1 MYSQFKR
8 CILGTVGRPTGR
20 SEKYGRAA
28 AGCGRA
34 ARTGEK
40 AVLMSKYCVKKPF
53 TVLVAVVMVI
63 VLGVISFMNMT
74 TDLLPAMELPY
85 VVVVT
90 TYPGASPEKVET
102 AVTATLEAGLGTVNG
117 VSSVTSTSSENVS
130 MVVLEFENGT
140 NMDSAMVNLSTALD
154 QVKGYLPDT
163 AQNPMLLQ
171 LSPDML
177 PVMIASAD
185 MEGMDIYQLTEF
197 ANENLI
203 PAFER
208 QAGVASVS
216 GTGLV
221 ERSVEI
227 RLDEEK
233 IEGINT
239 KVLAGVNDKLA
250 DAKAELDKA
259 QRELADGKAELQS
272 GKTELEDKQ
281 AETADK
287 LADASAQLDSAIA
300 QAQAL
305 ASQET
310 ALNASKAA
318 LEMELKMMQEAA
330 GQNAVLLQLANGI
343 VMAATTEIP
352 GVQPPPV
359 PKPDNLDDAAW
370 TAAKSDAPKFIE
382 EYISDEVWSV
392 VWASVAQ
399 GAGTALPDSMKQM
412 TRANFL
418 TTLNAPARVAE
429 IETELANLSTELA
442 AAKMMKEKAQEGI
455 DKAQAAYK
463 ELEAGK
469 INAAAGFGSGAAQM
483 AAAEASIKQGE
494 ETLKN
499 AREQFEDAREE
510 ALKNADMSQLLT
522 KDMVA
527 KLVMA
532 QNFAMPAGYL
542 YQGEDQYL
550 LKVGDAFASL
560 EELENAMLLHME
572 AGGVGDVRLSDVATV
587 TMIDNSGESYARV
600 NGNVAVALSI
610 QKSSTASTSAV
621 SKAANAAIEELEA
634 KYPGLRITPLMDQ
647 GDYIK
652 MTVNTVI
659 SNLAWGALLAILVLA
674 LFLKDLRPTGV
685 VAFSIPISLMFA
697 VVLMYFSGVTLNMI
711 SLSGLA
717 LGVGML
723 VDNSIVVMENIYRL
737 RGEGMP
743 AAKAAVKGAKQ
754 VAGAIA
760 ASTLTTVCVFL
771 PIVFTSGITRQL
783 FVDMGLTI
791 AYSLAASLMVA
802 LTVVPALSSTLLRTT
817 SEKGH
822 PLFDKVLVL
831 YEKALS
837 FCLRFKAVPLG
848 LAVALLGVCVW
859 HTAQMGMEFMP
870 SMGGNQVSAT
880 LKLPEDTPRAD
891 AYAMADE
898 AMNLMLTVDGVETV
912 GAMEGGGGMMSMMG
926 GGGSSGNKVES
937 VSFYLLLSEKA
948 AQNSAEAAKQLEAL
962 SARLPGCEIEVSTS
976 NMDLSALGGSGLEL
990 IVRGR
995 DLQTLNSITQDLME
1009 MLSGVEGLE
1018 NPSNG
1023 QEEGA
1028 PQLRVVIDKD
1038 AAMRYGLTVAQIYSE
1053 LSGALTTETTS
1064 TTLTVGQSDYEVNV
1078 VDERNPVD
1086 RDNLM
1091 NYEFETNVQNE
1102 DGETVTETHIL
1113 ADFASLKSDLSVAS
1127 VSRENQQRYMTV
1139 TAATAEGYNTT
1150 LIGRQVE
1157 KLLADYEVPDGYTV
1171 EIGGETQTIADAMG
1185 DLVLMIL
1192 LAVVFIYL
1200 IMVAQFQSLL
1210 SPFIVMFTLPLAFTG
1225 GLLALWLAGQPLSV
1239 ISMLG
1244 FLILAGIV
1252 VNNGI
1257 VFVDYTNQLRLAGM
1271 EKRAALLLTGKA
1283 RIRPILMTALT
1294 TILAMSTMVFSKG
1307 MGAEMA
1313 QPMALV
1319 TIGGLAYAT
1328 LLTLFVVPVLYD
1340 LLFRRQ
1346 LENVDVGEDD

>member
-1 MYSQFKR
+1 MS
-8 CILGTVGRPTGR
+8 RPTGR

-102 AVTATLEAGLGTVNG
+102 AVTAALEAGLGTVNG
-117 VSSVTSTSSENVS
+117 VTSVTSSSSENVS

-233 IEGINT
+233 IEAINT
-239 KVLAGVNDKLA
+239 KVLASVNDKLA

-259 QRELADGKAELQS
+259 QKELADGRAELES
-272 GKTELEDKQ
+272 GKAELEDKQ

-287 LADASAQLDSAIA
+287 LADASAELDSAIA

-318 LEMELKMMQEAA
+318 LEMELKGMQ
-330 GQNAVLLQLANGI
+330 QLASNQSMLEGLACMIASGI
-343 VMAATTEIP
+343 SSTTVTDTTAAVGIIQAADDTVWDGAWQTIINTP
-352 GVQPPPV
+352 GVGATI
-359 PKPDNLDDAAW
+359 PDEIKSL
-370 TAAKSDAPKFIE
+370 TKESFLGMLAK
-382 EYISDEVWSV
+382 
-392 VWASVAQ
+392 AQ
-399 GAGTALPDSMKQM
+399 T
-412 TRANFL
+412 
-418 TTLNAPARVAE
+418 APARVAE

-469 INAAAGFGSGAAQM
+469 LNAAAGFGSGAAQM
-483 AAAEASIKQGE
+483 AAAETSLKQGE
-494 ETLKN
+494 EKLKD

-550 LKVGDAFASL
+550 LKVGDAFASVD
-560 EELENAMLLHME
+560 ELENALLLHME
-572 AGGVGDVRLSDVATV
+572 AGGVGDIRLSDVAAV
-587 TMIDNSGESYARV
+587 TLIDNSGESYARV

-652 MTVNTVI
+652 MTVDTVL
-659 SNLAWGALLAILVLA
+659 SNLGWGALLAILVLA

-743 AAKAAVKGAKQ
+743 AARAAVKGAKQ

-791 AYSLAASLMVA
+791 AYSLAASLLVA

-817 SEKGH
+817 TEKGH
-822 PLFDKVLVL
+822 PLFDRVLVL
-831 YEKALS
+831 YEKALD

-880 LKLPEDTPRAD
+880 LTLPDDTPRAD

-898 AMNLMLTVDGVETV
+898 AMDLMLTVDGVETV

-926 GGGSSGNKVES
+926 GGSSGNKVES
-937 VSFYLLLSEKA
+937 VSFYLLLGEKA
-948 AQNSAEAAKQLEAL
+948 AQNSAEAAKELEAL
-962 SARLPGCEIEVSTS
+962 SAQLPGCEIEVSTS

-1018 NPSNG
+1018 APSNG

-1053 LSGALTTETTS
+1053 LSAALTTETTS

-1078 VDERNPVD
+1078 VDERELVD

-1091 NYEFETNVQNE
+1091 NYEFETSVQNE
-1102 DGETVTETHIL
+1102 DGETVTETHPL
-1113 ADFASLKSDLSVAS
+1113 SDFASLKSDLSVAS

-1139 TAATAEGYNTT
+1139 TAATQEGYNTT
-1150 LIGRQVE
+1150 LVSRQVE
-1157 KLLADYEVPDGYTV
+1157 KLLAGYSVPDGYTI

-1210 SPFIVMFTLPLAFTG
+1210 SPFIVMFTMPLAFTG
-1225 GLLALWLAGQPLSV
+1225 GLLALWAAGQPLSV

-1346 LENVDVGEDD
+1346 LKNVDVGEDD

>member
-8 CILGTVGRPTGR
+8 SILGTVGRPTGR

-117 VSSVTSTSSENVS
+117 VSSVTSTSSEDVS

-233 IEGINT
+233 IEAINT

-318 LEMELKMMQEAA
+318 LEMELKGMQQLGANKDMLETLTVQIA
-330 GQNAVLLQLANGI
+330 NAVASQTGSSVSDIDSAVALIKTLDETVWGMMWGAI
-343 VMAATTEIP
+343 VNSSVP
-352 GVQPPPV
+352 GVTI
-359 PKPDNLDDAAW
+359 PDEMKSLTRDGFLDML
-370 TAAKSDAPKFIE
+370 AK
-382 EYISDEVWSV
+382 
-392 VWASVAQ
+392 AQ
-399 GAGTALPDSMKQM
+399 T
-412 TRANFL
+412 
-418 TTLNAPARVAE
+418 APARVAE

-1091 NYEFETNVQNE
+1091 NYEFETSVQNK

-1328 LLTLFVVPVLYD
+1328 LLTLFVVPVLYY

>member
-1 MYSQFKR
+1 
-8 CILGTVGRPTGR
+8 
-20 SEKYGRAA
+20 
-28 AGCGRA
+28 
-34 ARTGEK
+34 
-40 AVLMSKYCVKKPF
+40 MSKYCVKKPF

-233 IEGINT
+233 IEAINT

-318 LEMELKMMQEAA
+318 LEMELKGMQQLGANKDMLETLTVQIA
-330 GQNAVLLQLANGI
+330 NAVASQTGSSVSDIDSAVALIKTLDETVWGMMWGAI
-343 VMAATTEIP
+343 VNSSVP
-352 GVQPPPV
+352 GVTI
-359 PKPDNLDDAAW
+359 PDEMKSLTRDGFLDML
-370 TAAKSDAPKFIE
+370 AK
-382 EYISDEVWSV
+382 
-392 VWASVAQ
+392 AQ
-399 GAGTALPDSMKQM
+399 T
-412 TRANFL
+412 
-418 TTLNAPARVAE
+418 APARVAE

-1091 NYEFETNVQNE
+1091 NYEFETSVQNK

>member
-1 MYSQFKR
+1 
-8 CILGTVGRPTGR
+8 
-20 SEKYGRAA
+20 
-28 AGCGRA
+28 
-34 ARTGEK
+34 
-40 AVLMSKYCVKKPF
+40 MSKYCVKKPF

-102 AVTATLEAGLGTVNG
+102 AVTAALEAGLGTVNG
-117 VSSVTSTSSENVS
+117 VTSVTSSSSENVS

-233 IEGINT
+233 IEAINT
-239 KVLAGVNDKLA
+239 KVLASVNDKLA

-259 QRELADGKAELQS
+259 QKELADGRAELES
-272 GKTELEDKQ
+272 GKAELEDKQ

-287 LADASAQLDSAIA
+287 LADASAELDSAIA

-318 LEMELKMMQEAA
+318 LEGEQKALQGYQTMQQMFANLEAMVLVQINGALPSGLPTFADYNSLYQAWLAQPELFGGLVLPAA
-330 GQNAVLLQLANGI
+330 IPSSVEQ
-343 VMAATTEIP
+343 AAAMPAEDFELI
-352 GVQPPPV
+352 
-359 PKPDNLDDAAW
+359 
-370 TAAKSDAPKFIE
+370 KSIL
-382 EYISDEVWSV
+382 S
-392 VWASVAQ
+392 Q
-399 GAGTALPDSMKQM
+399 GAGAGLVGD
-412 TRANFL
+412 L
-418 TTLNAPARVAE
+418 TQSSLQQILGLVGNNSGRVSDRLTEINA
-429 IETELANLSTELA
+429 ELDNLSTQIM
-442 AAKMMKEKAQEGI
+442 AAKAMKEKAQEGI

-469 INAAAGFGSGAAQM
+469 LNAAAGFGSGAAQM
-483 AAAEASIKQGE
+483 AAAETSLKQGE
-494 ETLKN
+494 EKLKD

-550 LKVGDAFASL
+550 LKVGDAFASVD
-560 EELENAMLLHME
+560 ELENALLLHME
-572 AGGVGDVRLSDVATV
+572 AGGVGDIRLSDVAAV
-587 TMIDNSGESYARV
+587 TLIDNSGESYARV

-652 MTVNTVI
+652 MTVDTVL
-659 SNLAWGALLAILVLA
+659 SNLGWGALLAILVLA

-743 AAKAAVKGAKQ
+743 AARAAVKGAKQ

-791 AYSLAASLMVA
+791 AYSLAASLLVA

-817 SEKGH
+817 TEKGH
-822 PLFDKVLVL
+822 PLFDRVLVL
-831 YEKALS
+831 YEKALD

-880 LKLPEDTPRAD
+880 LTLPDDTPRAE

-898 AMNLMLTVDGVETV
+898 AMDLMLTVDGVETV

-926 GGGSSGNKVES
+926 GGSSGNKVES
-937 VSFYLLLSEKA
+937 VSFYLLLGEKA
-948 AQNSAEAAKQLEAL
+948 AQNSAEAAKELEAL
-962 SARLPGCEIEVSTS
+962 SAQLPGCEIEVSTS

-1018 NPSNG
+1018 APSNG

-1053 LSGALTTETTS
+1053 LSAALTTETTS

-1078 VDERNPVD
+1078 VDERELVD

-1091 NYEFETNVQNE
+1091 NYEFETSVQNE
-1102 DGETVTETHIL
+1102 DGETVTETHPL
-1113 ADFASLKSDLSVAS
+1113 SDFASLKSDLSVAS

-1139 TAATAEGYNTT
+1139 TAATQEGYNTT
-1150 LIGRQVE
+1150 LVSRQVE
-1157 KLLADYEVPDGYTV
+1157 KLLAGYSVPDGYTI

-1210 SPFIVMFTLPLAFTG
+1210 SPFIVMFTMPLAFTG
-1225 GLLALWLAGQPLSV
+1225 GLLALWAAGQPLSV

-1346 LENVDVGEDD
+1346 LKNVDVGEDD

>member
-1 MYSQFKR
+1 
-8 CILGTVGRPTGR
+8 
-20 SEKYGRAA
+20 
-28 AGCGRA
+28 
-34 ARTGEK
+34 
-40 AVLMSKYCVKKPF
+40 MSKYCVKKPF

-117 VSSVTSTSSENVS
+117 VTSVTSTSSENVS

-185 MEGMDIYQLTEF
+185 MQGMDIYQLTEF

-233 IEGINT
+233 IEAINT

-259 QRELADGKAELQS
+259 QKELADGKAELES

-318 LEMELKMMQEAA
+318 LEMEKEQYDIYLKQMSDGIAELSLGITSLTGVQSAIS
-330 GQNAVLLQLANGI
+330 AVDESILLKNLSGIPLDQLAQFGLTGEST
-343 VMAATTEIP
+343 VGQAR
-352 GVQPPPV
+352 
-359 PKPDNLDDAAW
+359 DAIDASIIGLEKQ
-370 TAAKSDAPKFIE
+370 KSDLEAKKIGLE
-382 EYISDEVWSV
+382 
-392 VWASVAQ
+392 AKKLQ
-399 GAGTALPDSMKQM
+399 
-412 TRANFL
+412 
-418 TTLNAPARVAE
+418 RVAE

-442 AAKMMKEKAQEGI
+442 AAKIMKEKAQEGI

-550 LKVGDAFASL
+550 LKVGDAFASVD
-560 EELENAMLLHME
+560 ELENALLLHME

-652 MTVNTVI
+652 MTVDTVL
-659 SNLAWGALLAILVLA
+659 SNLGWGALLAILVLA

-743 AAKAAVKGAKQ
+743 AARAAVKGAKQ

-791 AYSLAASLMVA
+791 AYSLAASLLVA

-817 SEKGH
+817 TEKGH
-822 PLFDKVLVL
+822 PLFDRVLVL
-831 YEKALS
+831 YEKALD
-837 FCLRFKAVPLG
+837 FCLRFKAAPLG

-880 LKLPEDTPRAD
+880 LTLPDDTPRAD

-898 AMNLMLTVDGVETV
+898 AMDLMLTVDGVETV

-937 VSFYLLLSEKA
+937 VSFYLLLGEKA
-948 AQNSAEAAKQLEAL
+948 AQNSAEAAKELEVL
-962 SARLPGCEIEVSTS
+962 SAQLPGCEIEVSTS

-995 DLQTLNSITQDLME
+995 DLETLNNITQDLME
-1009 MLSGVEGLE
+1009 MLAGVEGLE
-1018 NPSNG
+1018 NASNG

-1053 LSGALTTETTS
+1053 LSAALTTETTS

-1078 VDERNPVD
+1078 VDERDLVD

-1091 NYEFETNVQNE
+1091 NYEFETSVQNE
-1102 DGETVTETHIL
+1102 DGETVTETHPL
-1113 ADFASLKSDLSVAS
+1113 SDFASLKSDLSVAS

-1150 LIGRQVE
+1150 LVSRQVE

-1210 SPFIVMFTLPLAFTG
+1210 SPFIVMFTMPLAFTG

-1346 LENVDVGEDD
+1346 LKNVDVGEDD

>member
-1 MYSQFKR
+1 M
-8 CILGTVGRPTGR
+8 P
-20 SEKYGRAA
+20 
-28 AGCGRA
+28 
-34 ARTGEK
+34 
-40 AVLMSKYCVKKPF
+40 KYCVKKPF

-117 VSSVTSTSSENVS
+117 VTSVTSSSSENVS
-130 MVVLEFENGT
+130 MVVLEFENST

-197 ANENLI
+197 ANDTLI

-233 IEGINT
+233 IDAINT
-239 KVLAGVNDKLA
+239 KVLASVNDKLA

-259 QRELADGKAELQS
+259 QKELANGKADLESGKAEL
-272 GKTELEDKQ
+272 EDQQ
-281 AETADK
+281 AETADQ
-287 LADASAQLDSAIA
+287 LGDASAQLDSAIA

-310 ALNASKAA
+310 ALTASKTA
-318 LEMELKMMQEAA
+318 LEGEQKALQGYQTMQQMFASLEPMLLDMVNDMLSGTGMSFTSYDQLYQIWLAQPDMFGGLLLPATLPSSAEQAAAMPAEDFELMK
-330 GQNAVLLQLANGI
+330 GLL
-343 VMAATTEIP
+343 
-352 GVQPPPV
+352 
-359 PKPDNLDDAAW
+359 
-370 TAAKSDAPKFIE
+370 S
-382 EYISDEVWSV
+382 
-392 VWASVAQ
+392 Q
-399 GAGTALPDSMKQM
+399 GAGAGMVADLTQSGLQQILALVGGNSDRVPD
-412 TRANFL
+412 RL
-418 TTLNAPARVAE
+418 AE
-429 IETELANLSTELA
+429 IDAELSNLSTQLM

-455 DKAQAAYK
+455 DQAQAAYK

-469 INAAAGFGSGAAQM
+469 INAAAVFGSGAAQM
-483 AAAEASIKQGE
+483 AAAEASIKEGE
-494 ETLKN
+494 EKLKD
-499 AREQFEDAREE
+499 AKEQFEDARED
-510 ALKNADMSQLLT
+510 ALKNADMSKLLT

-527 KLVMA
+527 QLVMA

-550 LKVGDAFASL
+550 LKVGDAFSSL
-560 EELENAMLLHME
+560 EELENALLLHME
-572 AGGVGDVRLSDVATV
+572 AGGVGDIRLADVASV
-587 TMIDNSGESYARV
+587 TMVDNSGESYARV

-652 MTVNTVI
+652 MTVNTVL

-771 PIVFTSGITRQL
+771 PIVFTTGITRQL

-791 AYSLAASLMVA
+791 AYSLAASLLVA

-822 PLFDKVLVL
+822 PLFDKVLGL

-880 LKLPEDTPRAD
+880 LTLPEDTPRAD
-891 AYAMADE
+891 AYAAADK
-898 AMNLMLTVDGVETV
+898 AMDLMLTVDGVETV

-926 GGGSSGNKVES
+926 GGSGGNKVES
-937 VSFYLLLSEKA
+937 VSFYLLLGEKA
-948 AQNSAEAAKQLEAL
+948 AQNSAEVAKQLEAL
-962 SARLPGCEIEVSTS
+962 SAQLPGCEIAVSTS
-976 NMDLSALGGSGLEL
+976 NMDMSALGGSGLEL

-995 DLQTLNSITQDLME
+995 DLDTLNSITQDLMKL
-1009 MLSGVEGLE
+1009 LSGVEGLE

-1028 PQLRVVIDKD
+1028 PQLRIVIDKD

-1053 LSGALTTETTS
+1053 LSGALTTETSS
-1064 TTLTVGQSDYEVNV
+1064 TTLTVGQSDYEVKV
-1078 VDERNPVD
+1078 VDERGALD

-1091 NYEFETNVQNE
+1091 NYQFETSVQNE
-1102 DGETVTETHIL
+1102 DGETVNETHPL
-1113 ADFASLKSDLSVAS
+1113 SDFASLKSDLSVAS

-1139 TAATAEGYNTT
+1139 TADTREGYNTT
-1150 LIGRQVE
+1150 LVSRQVE
-1157 KLLADYEVPDGYTV
+1157 KLLADYEVPEGYTV
-1171 EIGGETQTIADAMG
+1171 EIGGEPQTIADAMG

-1210 SPFIVMFTLPLAFTG
+1210 SPFIVMFTMPLAFTG
-1225 GLLALWLAGQPLSV
+1225 GLLALWVVGKPLSV

-1346 LENVDVGEDD
+1346 LKNVDVGEDD

>member
-8 CILGTVGRPTGR
+8 SILGTVGRPTGR

-233 IEGINT
+233 IEAINT

-318 LEMELKMMQEAA
+318 LEMELKGMQQLGANKDMLETLTVQIA
-330 GQNAVLLQLANGI
+330 NAVASQTGSSVSDIDSAVALIKTLDETVWGMMWGAI
-343 VMAATTEIP
+343 VNSSVP
-352 GVQPPPV
+352 GVTI
-359 PKPDNLDDAAW
+359 PDEMKSLTRDGFLDML
-370 TAAKSDAPKFIE
+370 AK
-382 EYISDEVWSV
+382 
-392 VWASVAQ
+392 AQ
-399 GAGTALPDSMKQM
+399 T
-412 TRANFL
+412 
-418 TTLNAPARVAE
+418 APARVAE

-1091 NYEFETNVQNE
+1091 NYEFETSVQNK

>member
-1 MYSQFKR
+1 M
-8 CILGTVGRPTGR
+8 P
-20 SEKYGRAA
+20 
-28 AGCGRA
+28 
-34 ARTGEK
+34 
-40 AVLMSKYCVKKPF
+40 KYCVKKPF

-117 VSSVTSTSSENVS
+117 VTSVTSTSSENVS

-140 NMDSAMVNLSTALD
+140 NMSSAMVNLSTALD

-185 MEGMDIYQLTEF
+185 MEDMDIYELTAF
-197 ANENLI
+197 ANDTLV

-233 IEGINT
+233 IDAINT
-239 KVLAGVNDKLA
+239 RVLASVDDKLA
-250 DAKAELDKA
+250 EAKAELDKA
-259 QRELADGKAELQS
+259 QRELANGKAELAN

-287 LADASAQLDSAIA
+287 LGEASAQIDSAIA

-318 LEMELKMMQEAA
+318 LEGEQKALQGYQTM
-330 GQNAVLLQLANGI
+330 GQMFANLETMLLAQVNAVLPAGTPSFSSYSALYQAWLAMPDMFGGL
-343 VMAATTEIP
+343 VLPATLPSSVEEAAIMPAEDFELVKTLL
-352 GVQPPPV
+352 G
-359 PKPDNLDDAAW
+359 
-370 TAAKSDAPKFIE
+370 
-382 EYISDEVWSV
+382 
-392 VWASVAQ
+392 Q
-399 GAGTALPDSMKQM
+399 GAGGALVKD
-412 TRANFL
+412 L
-418 TTLNAPARVAE
+418 TQSSLQQILGLVGGNAGRVADRVAE
-429 IETELANLSTELA
+429 IDAELSNLSTQIM
-442 AAKMMKEKAQEGI
+442 AAKVMKEKAQEGI
-455 DKAQAAYK
+455 EQAQAAYK

-469 INAAAGFGSGAAQM
+469 LSAAAGFGSGAAQM
-483 AAAEASIKQGE
+483 AAAEASLKEGE
-494 ETLKN
+494 EKLKD
-499 AREQFEDAREE
+499 AQEQFADAREE
-510 ALKNADMSQLLT
+510 ALKNADMSKLLT
-522 KDMVA
+522 KDMVSG
-527 KLVMA
+527 LIMA

-550 LKVGDAFASL
+550 LKVGDAFDSL
-560 EELENAMLLHME
+560 DGLENALLLHME
-572 AGGVGDVRLSDVATV
+572 AGGIGDIRLSDVASV
-587 TMIDNSGESYARV
+587 VMVDNSGESYARV

-621 SKAANAAIEELEA
+621 SKAANAAIAELEE

-652 MTVNTVI
+652 MTVDTVL

-674 LFLKDLRPTGV
+674 LFLKDLRPTAV

-697 VVLMYFSGVTLNMI
+697 VVLMYFSGVSLNMI

-771 PIVFTSGITRQL
+771 PIVFTQGITRQL

-791 AYSLAASLMVA
+791 AYSLAASLLVA
-802 LTVVPALSSTLLRTT
+802 LTVVPSLSATLLRTT

-822 PLFDKVLVL
+822 PLFDRILVL
-831 YEKALS
+831 YEKALG

-859 HTAQMGMEFMP
+859 RTVQMGMEFMP

-880 LKLPEDTPRAD
+880 LTLPEDTERAD
-891 AYAMADE
+891 AYALADE
-898 AMNLMLTVDGVETV
+898 AMERMLQVEGVETV
-912 GAMEGGGGMMSMMG
+912 GAMEGGGGMMGMMG
-926 GGGSSGNKVES
+926 GGSGGNKVES
-937 VSFYLLLSEKA
+937 MSFYLLLNEKA
-948 AQNSAEAAKQLEAL
+948 AQNSATVAKELEAL
-962 SARLPGCEIEVSTS
+962 SARLPGCEISVSTS
-976 NMDLSALGGSGLEL
+976 NMDMSVLGGSGLEL
-990 IVRGR
+990 VVRGR
-995 DLQTLNSITQDLME
+995 DLDTLNSITQDLMG
-1009 MLSGVEGLE
+1009 LLAGVEGLE
-1018 NPSNG
+1018 EPTNG
-1023 QEEGA
+1023 QEDGA
-1028 PQLRVVIDKD
+1028 PQLRVVVDKD
-1038 AAMRYGLTVAQIYSE
+1038 AAMRCGLTVAQIYSE
-1053 LSGALTTETTS
+1053 LSAALTTETTS
-1064 TTLTVGQSDYEVNV
+1064 TTLTVGQDDFEVKV
-1078 VDERNPVD
+1078 VDKRNAVD

-1091 NYEFETNVQNE
+1091 SYEFETSVQNE
-1102 DGETVTETHIL
+1102 DGETVTETHTL
-1113 ADFASLKSDLSVAS
+1113 ADFASLKNDLSIAS

-1139 TAATAEGYNTT
+1139 TAAASEGYNTT
-1150 LIGRQVE
+1150 LLSRQVE
-1157 KLLADYEVPDGYTV
+1157 KLLADYTLPDGYTV
-1171 EIGGETQTIADAMG
+1171 EISGEAQTIADAMG

-1210 SPFIVMFTLPLAFTG
+1210 SPFIVMFTMPLAFTG
-1225 GLLALWLAGQPLSV
+1225 GLLALWVAGKPLSV

-1346 LENVDVGEDD
+1346 LKKVDVGEDD

>member
-1 MYSQFKR
+1 
-8 CILGTVGRPTGR
+8 
-20 SEKYGRAA
+20 
-28 AGCGRA
+28 
-34 ARTGEK
+34 
-40 AVLMSKYCVKKPF
+40 MSKYCVKKPF

-318 LEMELKMMQEAA
+318 LEMELKGMQ
-330 GQNAVLLQLANGI
+330 QLASNQSMLEGLACMIASGI
-343 VMAATTEIP
+343 SSTTVTDTTTAVGIIQAADDTAWGVAWQAIINTPGAAIPDEIKSLTKESFL
-352 GVQPPPV
+352 GM
-359 PKPDNLDDAAW
+359 L
-370 TAAKSDAPKFIE
+370 AK
-382 EYISDEVWSV
+382 
-392 VWASVAQ
+392 AQ
-399 GAGTALPDSMKQM
+399 T
-412 TRANFL
+412 
-418 TTLNAPARVAE
+418 APARVAE

-1064 TTLTVGQSDYEVNV
+1064 TTLTVGQSDYGVNV